1 MSRHTLTHADM
12 ILIGEGVAFNLT
24 DSIHGM
30 GDELGNAMRGIR
42 AAALVHESIQG
53 GSTDNNAVTTNQA
66 PAAGGQ
72 QDLDIDGNEAT
83 DGVATLLF
91 CGKVS
96 ITSSGNDV
104 GTTFTVIGDDANGRP
119 QAEEIAGP
127 NTTTLEGNKH
137 FTKIRRVFV
146 DQNTVGTVSVGQL
159 ETGTRGLRRRA
170 MDLGQSFRPTSQF
183 HLGVEDGTVEITSS
197 FNPGNFTTQTATN
210 ADQRAT
216 YQPINLTGDME
227 VIYLADLTKEGLGE
241 NYTDSSQNVPSAI

>member
-1 MSRHTLTHADM
+1 M
-12 ILIGEGVAFNLT
+12 ILIGEGVAFNLA
-24 DSIHGM
+24 DEIHGM

-42 AAALVHESIQG
+42 MAAFVTESIQG
-53 GSTDNNAVTTNQA
+53 GTTDNNAVTTNQQ
-66 PAAGGQ
+66 PAAGGE

-146 DQNTVGTVSVGQL
+146 SQNTVGIVSVGQL
-159 ETGTRGLRRRA
+159 ETGTRGLRRKA
-170 MDLGQSFRPTSQF
+170 MDLGQSFKPRSDTNIAVEGGTIEL
-183 HLGVEDGTVEITSS
+183 LGS
-197 FNPGNFTTQTATN
+197 FSGGSDTTQTATN
-210 ADQRAT
+210 ADQRAR
-216 YQPINLTGDME
+216 YQPVALTSDIE
-227 VIYLADLTKEGLGE
+227 VTYLADLTKEGIGE